1 MSKRGIIYLK
11 LLPVSDEPTRKL
23 VVCTV
28 NENEQV
34 IEISI
39 LDANPAEVAMMKL
52 DLGEYADDHLLNVIN
67 TQLSD
72 WIRQELI
79 NYLEDMTRID
89 RAMKPIYDAIQM
101 MQDQYRTEYGGE
113 QWIPYTT

>member
-28 NENEQV
+28 NETEQV

-52 DLGEYADDHLLNVIN
+52 DLGEYADDHLLDVIN

-79 NYLEDMTRID
+79 NYLEDMTRVD
-89 RAMKPIYDAIQM
+89 RAMKPIYDVIQL

-113 QWIPYTT
+113 Q

>member
-28 NENEQV
+28 NETEQV

-67 TQLSD
+67 TQLSE
-72 WIRQELI
+72 WIRRELI
-79 NYLEDMTRID
+79 NYLEYVVEPNRH
-89 RAMKPIYDAIQM
+89 MKPIYDTIQL

-113 QWIPYTT
+113 Q

>member
-1 MSKRGIIYLK
+1 MARKVIYLK
-11 LLPVSDEPTRKL
+11 MLPVHDEPTRKL
-23 VVCTV
+23 VICTV
-28 NENEQV
+28 GDKEQV

-79 NYLEDMTRID
+79 NYLEDVVAPNRH
-89 RAMKPIYDAIQM
+89 MKPIYDTIQM
-101 MQDQYRTEYGGE
+101 MQEQYRTEYGGE
-113 QWIPYTT
+113 Q

>member
-52 DLGEYADDHLLNVIN
+52 DLER
-67 TQLSD
+67 S
-72 WIRQELI
+72 
-79 NYLEDMTRID
+79 
-89 RAMKPIYDAIQM
+89 
-101 MQDQYRTEYGGE
+101 
-113 QWIPYTT
+113 